1 VPTPSWAETEDVAG
15 WPTVEASDET
25 FGYRVPVP
33 ALWEREP
40 VVEHLPIETVHTY
53 RGRTPLDWLSIRR
66 LIGADP
72 AADLSDWVDACL
84 HLTGFP
90 VLPLAESLPTAPRLL
105 VWSGVQLCP
114 ELAARL
120 GAEDLRVADG
130 LGLCQLESGAS
141 LIRVY
146 VLLARVAARAWNVNL
161 SLFSACPPNAP
172 EALVRANDHRRAAAV
187 FGRLRLG

>member
-1 VPTPSWAETEDVAG
+1 VPTPPWAETDDVVG
-15 WPTVEASDET
+15 WPTVEVSDEAL
-25 FGYRVPVP
+25 GYRVPVP
-33 ALWEREP
+33 ALWAHEP
-40 VVEHLPIETVHTY
+40 VVEHLPTETVHTY

-66 LIGADP
+66 LTGADP
-72 AADLSDWVDACL
+72 AADLADWVDAIL
-84 HLTGFP
+84 QLTGFP
-90 VLPLAESLPTAPRLL
+90 VLPPADTLTSVPRLL
-105 VWSGVQLCP
+105 VWSGVQACP

-130 LGLCQLESGAS
+130 LGVCQLESGES
-141 LIRVY
+141 LLRVY

-172 EALVRANDHRRAAAV
+172 EALVRANDHRRGAAT